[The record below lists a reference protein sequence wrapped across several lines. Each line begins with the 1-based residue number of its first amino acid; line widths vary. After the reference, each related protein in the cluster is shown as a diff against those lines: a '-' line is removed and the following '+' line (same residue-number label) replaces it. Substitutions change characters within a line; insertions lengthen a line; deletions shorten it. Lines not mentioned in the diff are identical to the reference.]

1 MEEVVR
7 VSVYCSFVSL
17 ICGLASLLLPLLALW
32 KRKHTAAL
40 AAISMGLCAV
50 SLLGQIFDYNVH
62 VYAGD
67 MSTLLDISAAIRF
80 CATALVVLAAAANLA
95 VALYSRLRRSE

>member
-67 MSTLLDISAAIRF
+67 MSTLLDISAGDPLLR
-80 CATALVVLAAAANLA
+80 
-95 VALYSRLRRSE
+95 YSAGRIGCGSESRRSLI